1 MNIEFLMTGFAVT
14 SFVSQFFLMG
24 RIIKLENLVAI
35 LVANQEALT
44 DIIEGSIKRANEE
57 KNE

>member
-1 MNIEFLMTGFAVT
+1 MSIEFLMTGFAVT

-35 LVANQEALT
+35 LVANQESLT
-44 DIIEGSIKRANEE
+44 EMIEGSVKRSEE
-57 KNE
+57 ERK

>member
-1 MNIEFLMTGFAVT
+1 MTIEFLMTGFAVT

-24 RIIKLENLVAI
+24 RIIKLENLVSLI
-35 LVANQEALT
+35 VHNQEALT
-44 DIIEGSIKRANEE
+44 DMIEGSVKRANED